1 MERHRLLLILGLTLL
16 AAAPLRGQDST
27 LSTGAAPCLRYE
39 PDTVALTGT
48 LSRRTEPGPLN
59 YESVPAGDEPA
70 TYFYLDLAR
79 PVWTIGAAD
88 PESANGAATGA
99 ATGVRQVQLVLK
111 QAGYDRLRPYLRRH
125 QVVTLRGTL
134 FAAITGHHHAPLL
147 LTLTGFSAL
156 PAKPERRL
164 RGAA

>member
-59 YESVPAGDEPA
+59 YESVPAGDEPE

-79 PVWTIGAAD
+79 PVCTIGAAD
-88 PESANGAATGA
+88 SESANGA

-125 QVVTLRGTL
+125 QVVMLRGTL

-147 LTLTGFSAL
+147 LTVTGFSAL
-156 PAKPERRL
+156 PAKPKRRL